1 MKAPRF
7 EFARATDTAEALGLL
22 ARHGEEARLLGGG
35 QSLVPM
41 LNLRLVQPEVVIDLN
56 GVEELA
62 GIRSESDAVRIGALT
77 RYSDI
82 ENSVEVR
89 ERIPLLADAVR
100 YVGDRLIRNR
110 GTLGGSLAQCDPS
123 AEMPLVALV
132 LDAKIVCEK
141 KHEQREISVDEL
153 IVGPYETSLAPDE
166 MIVEI
171 KYPAEKSRVH
181 AFLEIVRR
189 HGDYPVV
196 SVAASGVPSSDGSWE
211 SVRIGLGA
219 VHNVPILV
227 EEAGAALAGRP
238 LDGDAIEAAV
248 QACVATIEPSDDA
261 RASGEYRRHLVP
273 VVARRA
279 LEQLRSRHATGSG

>member
-7 EFARATDTAEALGLL
+7 EFARATDTAEAVRLL
-22 ARHGEEARLLGGG
+22 ARRGEGARLLGGG

-62 GIRSESDAVRIGALT
+62 GIRAEPDAVRIGALT
-77 RYSDI
+77 RYSEI
-82 ENSVEVR
+82 ENSAEVG

-132 LDAKIVCEK
+132 LDATIVCQDE
-141 KHEQREISVDEL
+141 HEQRELPIDEL
-153 IVGPYETSLAPDE
+153 IVGPYETSLAPNE
-166 MIVEI
+166 MIVEVT
-171 KYPAEKSRVH
+171 YPAEQSRAH

-196 SVAASGVPSSDGSWE
+196 AVAASGVPAPDGSWE
-211 SVRIGLGA
+211 SVRIGLRSGT
-219 VHNVPILV
+219 PRPYPCR
-227 EEAGAALAGRP
+227 GR
-238 LDGDAIEAAV
+238 G
-248 QACVATIEPSDDA
+248 CGT
-261 RASGEYRRHLVP
+261 
-273 VVARRA
+273 RRA
-279 LEQLRSRHATGSG
+279 TLGR